1 MTPELKVQGVVT
13 DASFLG
19 GCLDV
24 QPQSPPNRQV
34 CRDTVMFWGWLFGQ
48 VCRDTV
54 MFWGWLF
61 GQVCRDTVMFGG
73 AVWIVMQ
80 GYCYVFGV
88 AIWTG
93 M

>member
-24 QPQSPPNRQV
+24 QLQSPPYRQV
-34 CRDTVMFWGWLFGQ
+34 RRDTVMFWGWLFGQ

-54 MFWGWLF
+54 MFWG
-61 GQVCRDTVMFGG
+61 